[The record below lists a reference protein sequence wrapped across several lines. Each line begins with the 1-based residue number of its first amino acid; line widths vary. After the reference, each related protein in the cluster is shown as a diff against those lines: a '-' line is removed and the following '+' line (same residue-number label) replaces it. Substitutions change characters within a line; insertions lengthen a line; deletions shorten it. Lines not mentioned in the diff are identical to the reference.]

1 LFYVIDTGSTGF
13 RGRTWEFPV
22 YPSPLLCPNK
32 VLSLSD
38 TGLPTYSVTAS
49 SGTLA
54 KVTVTGT
61 VHGVTGT
68 FPVTVCFYVIGH
80 WFNRVPG
87 PVTNLGIACLP
98 FTLTQTLADLPL
110 TLLAASGRSGLS
122 AETRPKGRPP
132 GTGPHVSVRHNRG
145 SDAIHYVTA
154 VDASVRSG
162 CRPY

>member
-68 FPVTVCFYVIGH
+68 FPVTVCFFV
-80 WFNRVPG
+80 FM
-87 PVTNLGIACLP
+87 
-98 FTLTQTLADLPL
+98 
-110 TLLAASGRSGLS
+110 
-122 AETRPKGRPP
+122 
-132 GTGPHVSVRHNRG
+132 
-145 SDAIHYVTA
+145 
-154 VDASVRSG
+154 
-162 CRPY
+162 